1 MKRMIALLMSLF
13 LLTGCGASGTAE
25 AGGVTFTDDLGRQIT
40 VDNPQRVAALLGSF
54 AQIWQLA
61 GGEVIATADDAWD
74 DLQLELPA
82 DTVNLGNT
90 KSLSME
96 LLLSA
101 EPDFILASTNTR
113 QNVEWKETLEATKI
127 PVAYFDVGDFDDYLR
142 LLKICTD
149 ITGRKDLYEVNG
161 LTVQKQIEAVLAQS
175 RRRLSEEEAPTVLCM
190 VASASNISAKNSK
203 NNVLGEM
210 LASLG
215 CVNIADSE
223 KSLLENL
230 SLEYILTADPDY
242 IFIVQRGD
250 DTDGMMEKIA
260 LELEGNPLWSQLSA
274 VKDGRVYIMEK
285 NLYNLKPNHRWGEAY
300 ERLEAILSNEKY
312 ENRHWGS
319 TAALRGCSAAEYL
332 PWLRETDLEP
342 TVQRTACRSPGNCR
356 IYLLVFPPAQN
367 GCLPAVRR
375 GSCGV
380 RCGDPDCAA

>member
-149 ITGRKDLYEVNG
+149 ITGRNDLYEVNG

-260 LELEGNPLWSQLSA
+260 LELESNPLWSQLSA

-300 ERLEAILSNEKY
+300 ERLEAILSNEK
-312 ENRHWGS
+312 
-319 TAALRGCSAAEYL
+319 
-332 PWLRETDLEP
+332 
-342 TVQRTACRSPGNCR
+342 
-356 IYLLVFPPAQN
+356 
-367 GCLPAVRR
+367 
-375 GSCGV
+375 
-380 RCGDPDCAA
+380 

>member
-13 LLTGCGASGTAE
+13 LLTGCGTSGTAE
-25 AGGVTFTDDLGRQIT
+25 ARGVTFTDDLGRQIT

-149 ITGRKDLYEVNG
+149 ITGRNDLYEVNG

-260 LELEGNPLWSQLSA
+260 LELESNPLWSQLSA

-300 ERLEAILSNEKY
+300 ERLEAILGNEK
-312 ENRHWGS
+312 
-319 TAALRGCSAAEYL
+319 
-332 PWLRETDLEP
+332 
-342 TVQRTACRSPGNCR
+342 
-356 IYLLVFPPAQN
+356 
-367 GCLPAVRR
+367 
-375 GSCGV
+375 
-380 RCGDPDCAA
+380 

>member
-149 ITGRKDLYEVNG
+149 ITGRNDLYEANG
-161 LTVQKQIEAVLAQS
+161 LTVQKQIDAVLEQS
-175 RRRLSEEEAPTVLCM
+175 RQRLSEEEAPTVLCM

-260 LELEGNPLWSQLSA
+260 LELESNPLWSQLSA

-300 ERLEAILSNEKY
+300 ERLEAILSNEK
-312 ENRHWGS
+312 
-319 TAALRGCSAAEYL
+319 
-332 PWLRETDLEP
+332 
-342 TVQRTACRSPGNCR
+342 
-356 IYLLVFPPAQN
+356 
-367 GCLPAVRR
+367 
-375 GSCGV
+375 
-380 RCGDPDCAA
+380 

>member
-149 ITGRKDLYEVNG
+149 ITGREDLYEVNG

-260 LELEGNPLWSQLSA
+260 LELESNPLWSQLSA
-274 VKDGRVYIMEK
+274 VKDSRVYIMEK

-300 ERLEAILSNEKY
+300 ERLEAILSNEK
-312 ENRHWGS
+312 
-319 TAALRGCSAAEYL
+319 
-332 PWLRETDLEP
+332 
-342 TVQRTACRSPGNCR
+342 
-356 IYLLVFPPAQN
+356 
-367 GCLPAVRR
+367 
-375 GSCGV
+375 
-380 RCGDPDCAA
+380 